1 MKSQVNF
8 VKNQDGRGAFYTQ
21 PMKDVSIS
29 IQLDRDLPITS
40 LKLCEFYPDARLNT
54 TMTQALYTF
63 TIFSLMDVW
72 TTWAVQTTRYCVREL
87 FHLLSFPDVS
97 PLMSPASSTSSII
110 YSGVEQKLPR
120 LHLAFTITD
129 VTNFLALGVKKGPG
143 EGGHGDTGRREDKKD
158 KLGCATVKS
167 SSYCCTALG
176 SSPQP
181 QPVPIS
187 RVATSVLSLNTLL
200 RNTLSSRSHLIPV

>member
-87 FHLLSFPDVS
+87 LHLLSFPDVS

-110 YSGVEQKLPR
+110 YSGVEATAATGPSPSP
-120 LHLAFTITD
+120 APTI
-129 VTNFLALGVKKGPG
+129 FLALGVKKGHG
-143 EGGHGDTGRREDKKD
+143 EGGHRYSTQ
-158 KLGCATVKS
+158 KLFTD
-167 SSYCCTALG
+167 
-176 SSPQP
+176 
-181 QPVPIS
+181 IS
-187 RVATSVLSLNTLL
+187 CQY
-200 RNTLSSRSHLIPV
+200 